1 MIILTITFI
10 LGVICG
16 ILLYRN
22 NISKL
27 QKTESRGKELL
38 DALKGRK

>member
-1 MIILTITFI
+1 MIILLTTFI
-10 LGVICG
+10 AGVVCG
-16 ILLYRN
+16 VLLYRN